1 MTAPAVRAPRI
12 ARHRTYD
19 PVLRVIHGVMAL
31 SITVIV
37 AVFALGDLLGD
48 RADGDTVA
56 LLHTAA
62 GFILVGALLARL
74 VWGMVGPH
82 EARLARLWHPR
93 VWVEAIR
100 RRQFPHASG
109 FGHHPAASVAYLAF
123 YAAIAYLSVSG
134 IVMAGAEFDIG
145 PATWWTTSRAL
156 RPLAHALGEA
166 HEGAALVVVGFIAAH
181 LLALVWHERRDG
193 VPVAQAM
200 ISGYQY
206 RSESEVTGEH
216 VAR

>member
-12 ARHRTYD
+12 ARQRTYD

-134 IVMAGAEFDIG
+134 IVMAGRNSISAR
-145 PATWWTTSRAL
+145 PAGGRRRVRYARWRARWARPMRGRRWWWSASSPRTCSPRCGTS
-156 RPLAHALGEA
+156 
-166 HEGAALVVVGFIAAH
+166 GAMAFPS
-181 LLALVWHERRDG
+181 RR
-193 VPVAQAM
+193 
-200 ISGYQY
+200 
-206 RSESEVTGEH
+206 R
-216 VAR
+216 